1 MSDELSFRLQAA
13 LGDGY
18 SIERELGGAGMS
30 RVFAAQE
37 KALQRRVVIKVLPP
51 DLAAGVNHD
60 RFRREIQVAAQLQ
73 HPHIVPL
80 LAAGESGGL
89 LWFTMPFIE
98 GESLRAAIARRGRFT
113 VREVVRVLHDVTDA
127 LDYAHARGVVHRDI
141 KPGNILTSGMHALVT
156 DFGVAKALSAAIPTA
171 NGGTT
176 TGMAIGTPAYM
187 APEQL
192 AADPAADHRMDIY
205 AVGLL
210 GYELLTGKSPFAGT
224 SPQATLAAQLTQ
236 MPDALHLS
244 LPEVPEALSN
254 IIMKCLEKDASR
266 RFPSA
271 AALLSELDAMPMIGS
286 GETPSRSAGRTRKG
300 PLVAAAAVV
309 VAVVGFAFAQQSEL
323 KAMFSSSNEKP
334 KTSETRGTSGGKG
347 SGSGAGRN
355 GTGGLGA
362 GGNAAGITG
371 NRTDSS
377 GQTVGAAVRAET
389 VYLYRDTTLTDA
401 QKRTVLPM
409 VITRSESLAIAD
421 NIRQRHADRPAAP
434 SSKVAPA
441 AGSAATS
448 ASAAKAAVDGIALA
462 SQTINALGPI
472 TRDSIFAEM
481 GRVFSDSIARVLKQ
495 MQLEIAA
502 MPRTAVRMQDM
513 RDDYEG
519 FRPLIAPPPSGVV
532 RIVVQP
538 FSNATGKNDLVK
550 YTRLFVD
557 SLRLALAGHKGV
569 DVVNAELTSRARA
582 GTNNPVAI
590 GFALR
595 ADYLVTGTLIQRN
608 DSLVLLTTFS
618 DVRNASF
625 TRRAETKM
633 SVTEPLHALPTTI
646 GIVNKWID
654 SAKVA
659 PRPSQGGGRNRGL
672 DGRGG
677 DGRGPDGRG
686 TEGRTG
692 VEVYTFEGQGRG
704 APPRGVKNPPPAKAP
719 SPPTVPPPAS

>member
-1 MSDELSFRLQAA
+1 LYIVSDELSFRLQAA

-51 DLAAGVNHD
+51 DLAAGVNHE

-98 GESLRAAIARRGRFT
+98 GESLRAAIARRGRFP
-113 VREVVRVLHDVTDA
+113 VRDVVRVMHDVTDA
-127 LDYAHARGVVHRDI
+127 LAYAHARGVVHRDI

-156 DFGVAKALSAAIPTA
+156 DFGVAKALSAAIPSA

-210 GYELLTGKSPFAGT
+210 GYELLTGKSPFAGN

-236 MPDALHLS
+236 MPTALHLS

-254 IIMKCLEKDASR
+254 IIMKCLEKDASN

-271 AALLSELDAMPMIGS
+271 TALLAELDAMPLIGS
-286 GETPSRSAGRTRKG
+286 GETPSYAGRSSRRG
-300 PLVAAAAVV
+300 PLIAAAAVV
-309 VAVVGFAFAQQSEL
+309 IAVVGFAFAQQKEL
-323 KAMFSSSNEKP
+323 KALFGGSNEKP
-334 KTSETRGTSGGKG
+334 LANETQSGPATKGRGGANSGAG
-347 SGSGAGRN
+347 GSGAGGSGPLAAAGV
-355 GTGGLGA
+355 GTDSTGQTA
-362 GGNAAGITG
+362 GGPV
-371 NRTDSS
+371 RTD
-377 GQTVGAAVRAET
+377 T
-389 VYLYRDTTLTDA
+389 VYLYRDTTLSDA
-401 QKRTVLPM
+401 QKRTTLPM
-409 VITRSESLAIAD
+409 VITRAESIAIA
-421 NIRQRHADRPAAP
+421 NKFRQRQAADQPASPA
-434 SSKVAPA
+434 SKTAPA
-441 AGSAATS
+441 ASVVGATAKSAND
-448 ASAAKAAVDGIALA
+448 AKALA
-462 SQTINALGPI
+462 AQTLNSLSPI
-472 TRDSIFAEM
+472 TRDSLFAEM

-502 MPRTAVRMQDM
+502 MPRTAVRMPDINQD
-513 RDDYEG
+513 YQN
-519 FRPLIAPPPSGVV
+519 FRPLIAPPATGVS

-538 FSNATGKNDLVK
+538 FNNATGKRELTR
-550 YTRLFVD
+550 YTRLLVD
-557 SLRLALAGHKGV
+557 SLRLALSATKGL
-569 DVVNAELTSRARA
+569 DVVNAEMTAQAQSRSS
-582 GTNNPVAI
+582 NIVAV
-590 GFALR
+590 GFSLR
-595 ADYLVTGTLIQRN
+595 ADYLVSGTLIHRG

-618 DVRNASF
+618 DVRQPGY
-625 TRRAETKM
+625 TRRAETTVPM
-633 SVTEPLHALPTTI
+633 TEPLRALPATI
-646 GIVNKWID
+646 GSVNFWID

-659 PRPSQGGGRNRGL
+659 PRPNQRGS
-672 DGRGG
+672 R
-677 DGRGPDGRG
+677 RGPDGRDN
-686 TEGRTG
+686 EGRPANS
-692 VEVYTFEGQGRG
+692 EEFTFEGRSG
-704 APPRGVKNPPPAKAP
+704 PPRGTEMRVPPAGKP
-719 SPPTVPPPAS
+719 PTPPPTVPPPDQQ